1 MWTVA
6 ILFSA
11 MSAVL
16 WGMMEGHTAYRAKYP
31 HKRRSAATPK
41 ATGTVPL
48 LFCDSDS
55 AAIQTLLA
63 GSKSRTLKIAQDGTS
78 GTLQLTIKRGAK

>member
-6 ILFSA
+6 IGLSA

-16 WGMMEGHTAYRAKYP
+16 WGVMEGHKAYRAKYP
-31 HKRRSAATPK
+31 HKRRSAASPK
-41 ATGTVPL
+41 ATAKSPI
-48 LFCDSDS
+48 LFMESD
-55 AAIQTLLA
+55 ALAIETLLA
-63 GSKSRTLKIAQDGTS
+63 GSKARTLKIDQDGTS